1 MALKSKSSWIDSAN
15 YATDFQRTA
24 KHLVARKDAEM
35 LMPCAIGD
43 YTDFYASIH
52 HAMNVGSMFR
62 PDNPLLPNY
71 KYVPI
76 GYHGRASS
84 VIPSG
89 IPVRRP
95 TGQFK
100 PSAEA
105 APVVGPAQR
114 LDYELELGIWIG
126 SGNPLGEPITIE
138 NAADHIAGYCLL
150 NDWSARDI
158 QAWEYQP
165 LGPFLSKNFATTLS
179 PWVITPEALLPFRT
193 SQQKR
198 PAGDPSPLPYL
209 LDQADQESGA
219 LDTES
224 NDCPPHD
231 GRVQP
236 PTGGPV
242 RKRDHISTRVR
253 GFW

>member
-84 VIPSG
+84 IVVSG
-89 IPVRRP
+89 TPVRRP
-95 TGQFK
+95 SGQTRDDAEMPPLFG
-100 PSAEA
+100 PSK
-105 APVVGPAQR
+105 R
-114 LDYELELGIWIG
+114 LDYELEVG
-126 SGNPLGEPITIE
+126 
-138 NAADHIAGYCLL
+138 
-150 NDWSARDI
+150 
-158 QAWEYQP
+158 
-165 LGPFLSKNFATTLS
+165 
-179 PWVITPEALLPFRT
+179 V
-193 SQQKR
+193 
-198 PAGDPSPLPYL
+198 
-209 LDQADQESGA
+209 
-219 LDTES
+219 
-224 NDCPPHD
+224 
-231 GRVQP
+231 
-236 PTGGPV
+236 
-242 RKRDHISTRVR
+242 
-253 GFW
+253 